1 MKVDRLIS
9 IIMVLLERKKI
20 SAKSLAEMFEVSLR
34 TIYRDIETINIAG
47 IPIASSPGVGG
58 GFHIMENYKVDK
70 KVFTTSDITALL
82 MGLGSI
88 SPMLSNKE
96 MVNTLAKVRSLI
108 PTEQANEIELKSNQ
122 IMIDLKPW
130 MGNKNLQPFLDM
142 IKKALQKQAVLSFHY
157 SDRKGQMSVRKIEPY
172 KLALKENHWYIQ
184 GFCLNKQDFRLFKL
198 SRISNLEML
207 DATFVRR
214 ELPAAIS
221 EFTNIMS
228 KKQSVIKL
236 LIHESIKDRLLD
248 YCSSEHIIAYEDN
261 QFIVHFPFIADDFGY
276 NLLFSFGDKC
286 ECLEPPEV
294 RAEMIRRIRNMSKL
308 YEQPTIPAND

>member
-47 IPIASSPGVGG
+47 IPIVSSPGVGG
-58 GFHIMENYKVDK
+58 GFHIMAEYKVDK
-70 KVFTTSDITALL
+70 KVFTTSDIATLL

-88 SPMLSNKE
+88 SSMLSNKE
-96 MVNTLAKVRSLI
+96 IVNTLAKVKSLI
-108 PTEQANEIELKSNQ
+108 PTEHINEIELKSNQ

-130 MGNKNLQPFLDM
+130 MGNEYLQPFLDM
-142 IKKALQKQAVLSFHY
+142 IKTAFQKQALLSFQY
-157 SDRKGQMSVRKIEPY
+157 SDRKGQMSNRKIEPY
-172 KLALKENHWYIQ
+172 KLALKDNHWYIQ
-184 GFCLNKQDFRLFKL
+184 GFCLGKQDFRLFKL
-198 SRISNLEML
+198 SRMSNLEML
-207 DATFVRR
+207 DVTFIRR
-214 ELPAAIS
+214 ELPTAVS
-221 EFTNIMS
+221 QFTDIMS

-236 LIHESIKDRLLD
+236 LIHESIRDRLLD
-248 YCSSEHIIAYEDN
+248 YCGSEHIMPYGDN

-286 ECLEPPEV
+286 KCLEPPDV
-294 RAEMIRRIRNMSKL
+294 RAEFIRRIGNLSKL
-308 YEQPTIPAND
+308 YERHIT